1 MKRCLPNP
9 GLALPAAILAAVF
22 TLVGLIAAPAAAQS
36 EASLSV
42 RQFPKA
48 ALRGL
53 LVVRAP
59 PEISINSKADRLSAG
74 ARIRNPN
81 NNYVLSGA
89 LVGQELMVNY
99 TRDSA
104 GLVHEVWILNTE
116 EIKEKRAGLSTRN
129 FNFGVESS
137 AASQDDGKTPYDTL
151 PRYKQ

>member
-36 EASLSV
+36 EASPSV

-89 LVGQELMVNY
+89 LVGQELLVNY

-116 EIKEKRAGLSTRN
+116 EAKEKRAGLLTRN

-137 AASQDDGKTPYDTL
+137 AAPQDDGKSPYDTL